1 MQRCLGTDTS
11 PNHGW
16 LKVAGLRET
25 MQEWVGGSPEAPP
38 RVSWCLGAR
47 ETERPGGEN
56 EGESAL
62 SHFAPLRF
70 QILTPGNPQQG
81 LRAERLGGPR
91 RLERT
96 GPGWGGRDRR
106 RTAQAPHRPAPGGSC
121 LAWNPRPGSSR
132 LALHS
137 ALQSILFYCDCV
149 RLAIAVS
156 STLVVFKGKDERFLI
171 RIPVRALV

>member
-1 MQRCLGTDTS
+1 
-11 PNHGW
+11 
-16 LKVAGLRET
+16 

-106 RTAQAPHRPAPGGSC
+106 RTARRRIAQ
-121 LAWNPRPGSSR
+121 RPGAAASPGTQDLGPLGSPCTR
-132 LALHS
+132 LS
-137 ALQSILFYCDCV
+137 NPFYFTV
-149 RLAIAVS
+149 IAS
-156 STLVVFKGKDERFLI
+156 DWLSQCPPPLWFSKARTSGF
-171 RIPVRALV
+171 